1 VELIVVIETHGLHI
15 TFLTGGLE
23 LAEMVTDVIFLPE
36 QIMRGLS

>member
-1 VELIVVIETHGLHI
+1 MLAVIETHGLRF

-36 QIMRGLS
+36 QMMRGLS